1 MAWTGVEPAE
11 SGLVT
16 LSLGIKAVAVAAELE
31 LVLGT
36 ATWLDIVPVVVDSPE
51 AEVGKLALGVICK
64 TDLLNFSPSV
74 AADKGWEGGTTDI
87 PWVGLLMSVA

>member
-1 MAWTGVEPAE
+1 MALLP
-11 SGLVT
+11 
-16 LSLGIKAVAVAAELE
+16 GIKAAAVAVELE

-51 AEVGKLALGVICK
+51 AEVSELALGVICK